1 MIEKQRVV
9 RKKKVSGQIM
19 LGKKKTIILRE
30 FHSSVA
36 KRLVMCSES

>member
-1 MIEKQRVV
+1 MIEKQRAV

-19 LGKKKTIILRE
+19 LGKKTITLRE

-36 KRLVMCSES
+36 KRLGMCSES

>member
-9 RKKKVSGQIM
+9 RKKKSKWPNNAGE
-19 LGKKKTIILRE
+19 KTITLRE